1 MVYLKDSLAPWQ
13 AEHPALLPK
22 AKCAYE
28 TLSSFIFK
36 SISWLKWQVRRWH
49 FWKVSGPE

>member
-1 MVYLKDSLAPWQ
+1 MVYLKDSLAPWR

-22 AKCAYE
+22 AECAHE

-36 SISWLKWQVRRWH
+36 SISWLKWQVKRRH